1 MKHQKE
7 FPLEIKISFHKIIQ
21 EYRKQLQNESS
32 KISKDYLENMLEYIS
47 TFPALEEGILNSEDL
62 NRYKDPIRI
71 LMKDL
76 FPEILSDTQIKAISV
91 PFHNLIFN
99 STQKFRKILA
109 GAGKDFTLNMRN
121 LNHDLDYIYACIL
134 ILNKYYG
141 YDIDFSR
148 PFYYDIPDENG
159 ILRHYRIELDSNF
172 MELEPRENAQEITKE
187 DVDELIQNIE
197 NVALWKEKFP
207 HNSWTFKGFTII
219 SLTDVTVD
227 DAISDLKT
235 TLLHR
240 NTSGKEEMEKFE
252 EIFKSIYKIQNLRI
266 GFTMYNEQDSVF
278 ERIIGNRSPSF
289 LLQEKKILN
298 CKKVLGEEA
307 YNSLVDEHR
316 YFSIPNVEKYSD
328 KSSENLLISS
338 LVDAGVKSAIIA
350 PIAKNNV
357 LLGLLE
363 LVSFEKNELNS
374 INATKLEDILPYI
387 VTAVERSKSEFE
399 NRVKAVIQSEC
410 TSIHPSVLWIF
421 EMEAR
426 KFIRDLDEDG
436 LASFKDITF
445 EDVYPLYGE
454 IDIVASSE
462 ARNEA
467 IQKDLLDQLES
478 IEKIVCEA
486 EKTEKLD
493 IYEQVKFRIKEFKD
507 DLAGSLSTSS
517 EQKVFNLLQREINP
531 VMDHIE
537 KQTPNLEE
545 QVKIYR
551 KNINSETGIIYNHRK
566 NYDEAVQ
573 QINRTMSRYI
583 DRRQIDAQEIYPHYF
598 ERYKTDGVEHN
609 IYIGASLSNKKIK
622 PFDEVYLFN
631 LRLWQLTT
639 MCEME
644 NRFYQIQERMPLKLQ
659 AASLILVYNTTLS
672 IRYRMDEKQ
681 FDVDGTYN
689 ARYEIIKK
697 RIDKANVKGTEE
709 RVTQKGKIAIV
720 YSNRK
725 DEREYLRY
733 IKYLQSKKYL
743 GDKVEK
749 LELED
754 VQGVIGLKALRV
766 EVLYHLESEQH
777 EEQVFTYE
785 DLEKV
790 LGKVVS
796 GDKAEHR
803 KNDSYHENGIS
814 NSQ

>member
-1 MKHQKE
+1 MKNQKE
-7 FPLEIKISFHKIIQ
+7 FPLDIKISFHKIIQ
-21 EYRKQLQNESS
+21 KYRQQLEKETSEISS
-32 KISKDYLENMLEYIS
+32 EYLEKMLEYIS
-47 TFPALEEGILNSEDL
+47 TFPTLEEGIENFDDL
-62 NRYKDPIRI
+62 KKLKDPIRI

-76 FPEILSDTQIKAISV
+76 FPEILSNIQIKAISI

-99 STQKFRKILA
+99 STQQFRNILK
-109 GAGKDFTLNMRN
+109 GAGKDFSLSMRN
-121 LNHDLDYIYACIL
+121 LNADLDYIYACIL
-134 ILNKYYG
+134 ILNKHYG

-148 PFYYDIPDENG
+148 PLYYDIPDENG
-159 ILRHYRIELDSNF
+159 ILRHYRIDLNSDF
-172 MELEPRENAQEITKE
+172 MELEPGDNAKEITDD

-197 NVALWKEKFP
+197 DIELWKKKFP
-207 HNSWTFKGFTII
+207 PQSWIFKGFTII
-219 SLTDVTVD
+219 TLTDVTVD

-235 TLLHR
+235 TLLQR
-240 NTSGKEEMEKFE
+240 NTSGKEEIEKFE
-252 EIFKSIYKIQNLRI
+252 EIFKSIYKISNLRV
-266 GFTMYNEQDSVF
+266 GFTMYNEQESSF
-278 ERIIGNRSPSF
+278 ERMMGNRSPSF
-289 LLQEKKILN
+289 LLTSEKGADCRGALS
-298 CKKVLGEEA
+298 EEA
-307 YNSLVDEHR
+307 FQKLMNDHQ
-316 YFSIPNVEKYSD
+316 YFSIPNVEDFIKR
-328 KSSENLLISS
+328 SSENLLAKS
-338 LVDAGVKSAIIA
+338 LQKEGVKSAIIA

-357 LLGLLE
+357 LLGILE
-363 LVSFEKNELNS
+363 LVSFKKNELNS

-410 TSIHPSVLWIF
+410 TSIHPSVLWVF
-421 EMEAR
+421 EKEAR

-467 IQKDLLDQLES
+467 IQRDLLDQLKL

-486 EKTEKLD
+486 EEVEKLD
-493 IYEQVKFRIKEFKD
+493 IYEQVKFRIKEFEEE
-507 DLAGSLSTSS
+507 LSESLSTSS
-517 EQKVFNLLQREINP
+517 EQKVFNLLQREIDP
-531 VMDHIE
+531 VMEHIQ
-537 KQTPNLEE
+537 KQTPNLQEKVE
-545 QVKIYR
+545 DYQ
-551 KNINSETGIIYNHRK
+551 KNINSETGIIYHHRK

-573 QINRTMSRYI
+573 QINRTMARYI
-583 DRRQIDAQEIYPHYF
+583 DRKQVDAQKIYPHYF

-609 IYIGASLSNKKIK
+609 IYMGASLVDNRNKL
-622 PFDEVYLFN
+622 FDQVYLYN

-644 NRFYQIQERMPLKLQ
+644 NRFYQIQENMPLKLE

-697 RIDKANVKGTEE
+697 RIDKAFIKGTEE
-709 RVTQKGKIAIV
+709 RVTKKGKIAIV
-720 YSNRK
+720 YSNRS

-733 IKYLQSKKYL
+733 IKYLQSKQYL
-743 GDKVEK
+743 GEKVEM

-754 VQGVIGLKALRV
+754 VQGVIGLKAIRT
-766 EVLYHLESEQH
+766 EVLYHLENEQH
-777 EEQVFTYE
+777 EEQIFTYE

-790 LGKVVS
+790 LNPVVS
-796 GDKAEHR
+796 SDEAENRENDTHH
-803 KNDSYHENGIS
+803 KNSVG
-814 NSQ
+814 NS

>member
-1 MKHQKE
+1 MKNQKE
-7 FPLEIKISFHKIIQ
+7 FPLEIKIGFHKIIEQ
-21 EYRKQLQNESS
+21 YRRQLEIESS
-32 KISKDYLENMLEYIS
+32 SISREYLEKMLEYIS
-47 TFPALEEGILNSEDL
+47 TFPPLEEGINNFEELNKL
-62 NRYKDPIRI
+62 KDPIRI

-76 FPEILSDTQIKAISV
+76 FPEILSGAQIKAISV

-99 STQKFRKILA
+99 STQKFREILA
-109 GAGKDFTLNMRN
+109 GAGKDFTLKMRN
-121 LNHDLDYIYACIL
+121 LGDDLDYIYACIL
-134 ILNKYYG
+134 ILNEYYG
-141 YDIDFSR
+141 YDLDFSR
-148 PFYYDIPDENG
+148 PLYYDIPDQNG
-159 ILRHYRIELDSNF
+159 ILRHYRIELDSDF
-172 MELEPRENAQEITKE
+172 MELEPNDKAIEITKD

-197 NVALWKEKFP
+197 NVELWKQKFP
-207 HNSWTFKGFTII
+207 PKSWIFKGFTII

-235 TLLHR
+235 TLLQR

-252 EIFKSIYKIQNLRI
+252 EIFKSIYKIPNLRV
-266 GFTMYNEQDSVF
+266 GFTMYNDQESTF
-278 ERIIGNRSPSF
+278 ERMMGNRSPSF
-289 LLQEKKILN
+289 LLQQKKGVD
-298 CKKVLGEEA
+298 CKGALEEEA
-307 YNSLVDEHR
+307 YQKLVREHN
-316 YFSIPNVEKYSD
+316 YFSIPDVTKFSA
-328 KSSENLLISS
+328 KSSKNLLAAS

-350 PIAKNNV
+350 PIAKNNI

-363 LVSFEKNELNS
+363 LVSYEKNELNS

-387 VTAVERSKSEFE
+387 VTAVERSKAEFE

-421 EMEAR
+421 EKEAR

-467 IQKDLLDQLES
+467 IQKDLLDQLQL
-478 IEKIVCEA
+478 ITGIVCEA
-486 EKTEKLD
+486 EEIENLS
-493 IYEQVKFRIKEFKD
+493 IYEQVKFRIKEFED

-531 VMDHIE
+531 VLDHIE
-537 KQTPNLEE
+537 KQSQQLKEK
-545 QVKIYR
+545 VGVYR
-551 KNINSETGIIYNHRK
+551 ENVNSETGIIYNHRK
-566 NYDEAVQ
+566 HYDEAVQ
-573 QINRTMSRYI
+573 QINRTMARYI

-609 IYIGASLSNKKIK
+609 IYIGASLANNKAK

-631 LRLWQLTT
+631 LRLWQLST

-644 NRFYQIQERMPLKLQ
+644 NRFYQIQENMPLKLE

-697 RIDKANVKGTEE
+697 RIDKANVKGSEE

-720 YSNRK
+720 YANRK

-743 GDKVEK
+743 GEKVEK

-754 VQGVIGLKALRV
+754 VQGVIGLKAIRV
-766 EVLYHLESEQH
+766 EVLYHLKNEQQ
-777 EEQVFTYE
+777 EEQIFTYE

-790 LGKVVS
+790 LGKVIS
-796 GDKAEHR
+796 SNESKDRE
-803 KNDSYHENGIS
+803 NNSYHKDSIG
-814 NSQ
+814 NS